1 MTKFYALAGVQ
12 TPFDPTCSLVTSH
25 VVSPGTLGWIRAAL
39 AIYAL
44 VALIFN
50 LIWQSV
56 ELHTIGSFFS
66 YFTNLSYIGLCS
78 YMCAA
83 AVQTIAYARHIRR
96 FHTPSGAQQQYP
108 LQKWPRILQF
118 LHLLLWSTVTTFPF
132 IVTVVYWVLLAS
144 SSTFQTPY
152 SSWNNISVHAM
163 NSAFALFEVLFTRVG
178 PMPWLHVPFLVIL
191 LGCYLGVAYITH
203 ATQGFYTYSFLDPKK
218 QGATLAAY
226 IVGIAAAAVV
236 IFAIV
241 WGITTVRNRIWRKS
255 EQEKYG
261 LRGGS
266 YDKEFMLKERH
277 EEKPL
282 QDGSPISP
290 V

>member
-1 MTKFYALAGVQ
+1 MSYEF
-12 TPFDPTCSLVTSH
+12 
-25 VVSPGTLGWIRAAL
+25 
-39 AIYAL
+39 
-44 VALIFN
+44 
-50 LIWQSV
+50 
-56 ELHTIGSFFS
+56 IG
-66 YFTNLSYIGLCS
+66 
-78 YMCAA
+78 
-83 AVQTIAYARHIRR
+83 
-96 FHTPSGAQQQYP
+96 
-108 LQKWPRILQF
+108 
-118 LHLLLWSTVTTFPF
+118 
-132 IVTVVYWVLLAS
+132 
-144 SSTFQTPY
+144 
-152 SSWNNISVHAM
+152 WNNISVHAM

-203 ATQGFYTYSFLDPKK
+203 ATQGFYSEHTNPIIFRDPTETALTAYSFLDPKK